1 MNDSAKKSFHQRQIR
16 DLIEA
21 RFENNLDDAGL
32 EELGEYLQN
41 DSVALNE
48 YVAQATL
55 WSDLRVLAKNREDQA
70 VVRTNEHNS
79 PIVSLRHIVAFSTA
93 IAASIAAFFFFQKEP
108 SEENSSNGDTTNP
121 IVVSSKHTKEKTDLK
136 SIAGSTE
143 GILVDK
149 GKSDKLGSWIDIRP
163 DEGKGIGEIL
173 VPDEL
178 ADSFSSLFTS
188 NRLLI
193 KWTKTAEA
201 TYPTAT
207 SIQNLRPK
215 EDEGTVNGT
224 VVTKQDDKWIEIQ
237 STEGTIRRYVPRW
250 TGRHPTQGGGLDI
263 VGKKLIKE
271 AKLGSK
277 VQVEWIWDERVR
289 LVNLLLLD

>member
-1 MNDSAKKSFHQRQIR
+1 MNDSEKKSFRQRQVL
-16 DLIEA
+16 DLIDD
-21 RFENNLDDAGL
+21 RFENNLDDTGL
-32 EELGEYLQN
+32 EKLGEHLLS
-41 DSVALNE
+41 DPAALNE
-48 YVAQATL
+48 YIEHATL
-55 WSDLRVLAKNREDQA
+55 WADLRVLAKERKTKA
-70 VVRTNEHNS
+70 VGGVIGHTQNFLSFRNLVT
-79 PIVSLRHIVAFSTA
+79 FSTA
-93 IAASIAAFFFFQKEP
+93 MAASIAVFFFFSKEAP
-108 SEENSSNGDTTNP
+108 EENSSNGDTTNP
-121 IVVSSKHTKEKTDLK
+121 IVVSSQHTKEKTDLK

-149 GKSDKLGSWIDIRP
+149 GKSNKLGSWVDIRP

-215 EDEGTVNGT
+215 EDEGTLNGT
-224 VVTKQDDKWIEIQ
+224 VVTKQGDTWIEIQ
-237 STEGTIRRYVPRW
+237 STEGSIRRYVPRW

-263 VGKKLIKE
+263 VGKKLIRE

-277 VQVEWIWDERVR
+277 VQVEWIWDERIR
-289 LVNLLLLD
+289 LVNLLSLD

>member
-1 MNDSAKKSFHQRQIR
+1 MNDSAKKSFRQRQIR

-32 EELGEYLQN
+32 KKLGEYLQN
-41 DSVALNE
+41 DLEALNE
-48 YVAQATL
+48 YVEQSIL

-70 VVRTNEHNS
+70 VVRTDGHNN
-79 PIVSLRHIVAFSTA
+79 PVVSLRHIVAFSTA

-121 IVVSSKHTKEKTDLK
+121 IVISSKHPEGKTDLK
-136 SIAGSTE
+136 SIAGNTK

-149 GKSDKLGSWIDIRP
+149 GKSNKLGSWVDIRP

-178 ADSFSSLFTS
+178 ADSFSSLLTS
-188 NRLLI
+188 NRLRI
-193 KWTKTAEA
+193 KWTKTVET

-224 VVTKQDDKWIEIQ
+224 VVTKQGDTWIEIQ

-263 VGKKLIKE
+263 VAQKLIRE

-289 LVNLLLLD
+289 LVNLLSLD

>member
-32 EELGEYLQN
+32 RKLGEYLQN

-55 WSDLRVLAKNREDQA
+55 WSDLRVLAKNSEDQA
-70 VVRTNEHNS
+70 VVTTNGHNN
-79 PIVSLRHIVAFSTA
+79 PVVSLRHIVAFSTA

-121 IVVSSKHTKEKTDLK
+121 IVVSSQHTKEKTDLK
-136 SIAGSTE
+136 NIAGSTE

-149 GKSDKLGSWIDIRP
+149 GKSDNLGSWVDVRP
-163 DEGKGIGEIL
+163 DEGQGIGEIL

-178 ADSFSSLFTS
+178 ADSFSSLLTS
-188 NRLLI
+188 NRLRI

-215 EDEGTVNGT
+215 EDKGTVNGT
-224 VVTKQDDKWIEIQ
+224 VVTKQGDKWIEIQ

-250 TGRHPTQGGGLDI
+250 IGRHPTQGGRLDI
-263 VGKKLIKE
+263 VAQKLIRE

-289 LVNLLLLD
+289 LVNLLSLD